1 MNKLNKGQIIFL
13 SIIALVLAYFLAG
26 VLIFALNDAIK
37 MLPKFWKPNFTYL
50 AIIKGYPKI
59 YPAIGLSLLIS
70 FLVVFLLPF
79 IPKKE
84 KLYGNAKF
92 ANSADIR
99 KMGLF
104 PKKAKNGKID
114 TNGIIIGM
122 YNNQLLRF
130 GGQQFVALGAP
141 TRSGKGVGI
150 VIPNLL
156 DYPNSC
162 VVQDIKQE
170 CFEYTSKY
178 RHDILKQ
185 EIYLFNPFG
194 FQTHRYNP
202 LYYIDMK
209 GNNTDAELNDFA
221 NILYPLKNDGSVT
234 DYFNGKAKDL
244 FIGLCYLMN
253 DLLGTRK
260 GIAFL
265 QSYNL
270 ECSFSLYGILKLS
283 EGLNFELENKDGE
296 KMIVSNFADTYK
308 VLLGMENMVS
318 PKAKER
324 IDAFFEIK
332 SDNERSSAMGSFISP
347 LAIFRADNMRLA
359 TSANDFD
366 FRDLRRKKMTIYIGI
381 TPDKLTSA
389 KPILN
394 IFWQQLIL
402 VNVQQGLPQ
411 SNKNLKHPCLLL
423 MDEFTASGYL
433 ATYSSAISFIAG
445 YDLRSLIIY
454 QADSQLTNN
463 KPEGYGQAEANTL
476 LKNHA
481 CRIYYA
487 MKDDDAERLSK
498 ALGTKTVKQRSR
510 NLGGSGGSE
519 SETSRAL
526 MLPKEIEEMPFDTE
540 IIKIEGKLPIK
551 CKKAF
556 YFSNRY
562 FMNKFKQVSHSLRTI
577 DGKEYET
584 DQYEKIV
591 DKKTGEVKKQI
602 KIKQKGKIPTRKQ
615 LETAIQN
622 GETKVEIP
630 MQSEQTLLDYLN
642 ADIDKRLQEL
652 SEDNFIDE
660 ILENINEDE
669 EKIDEE
675 EYNKFENNKPV
686 GEKE

>member
-1 MNKLNKGQIIFL
+1 MQNKLNKAQIIFL
-13 SIIALVLAYFLAG
+13 CIVALAISYFLTS
-26 VLIFALNDAIK
+26 VIIFALNDALK
-37 MLPKFWKPNFTYL
+37 LLPKVWKPEFTFL
-50 AIIKGYPKI
+50 ALINGYPKV
-59 YPAIGLSLLIS
+59 YEALAISLFLSFS
-70 FLVVFLLPF
+70 VVFLLPF

-84 KLYGNAKF
+84 KLYGNARF

-104 PKKAKNGKID
+104 PKKGKDGKID
-114 TNGIIIGM
+114 NNGIIIGM

-162 VVQDIKQE
+162 VVQDIKLE

-178 RHDILKQ
+178 RKEILKQ
-185 EIYLFNPFG
+185 DVFLFNPYSFK
-194 FQTHRYNP
+194 THRYNP
-202 LYYIDMK
+202 LFYIDMK
-209 GNNTDAELNDFA
+209 GENADAELNDFA

-244 FIGLCYLMN
+244 FIGLCYMMN

-265 QSYNL
+265 QKYKL

-283 EGLNFELENKDGE
+283 EGLNFEVEIADGE
-296 KMIVSNFADTYK
+296 IKTISNFADTYNTLVEMK
-308 VLLGMENMVS
+308 MVS

-381 TPDKLTSA
+381 TPDKLASA

-402 VNVQQGLPQ
+402 INVQQGLPQ
-411 SNKNLKHPCLLL
+411 SNKELKHPCLLL

-433 ATYSSAISFIAG
+433 ATYSSAISFMAG

-487 MKDDDAERLSK
+487 MKDDDAKRLSES
-498 ALGTKTVKQRSR
+498 LGTKTVKQRSR
-510 NLGGSGGSE
+510 NLGQGGGGSE

-526 MLPKEIEEMPFDTE
+526 MLPKEIEEMQFDTE
-540 IIKIEGKLPIK
+540 IIKIEGKPPIK
-551 CKKAF
+551 CQKAL
-556 YFSNRY
+556 YYSNKY
-562 FMNKFKQVSHSLRTI
+562 FMDKFKEVSPSL
-577 DGKEYET
+577 KN
-584 DQYEKIV
+584 
-591 DKKTGEVKKQI
+591 I
-602 KIKQKGKIPTRKQ
+602 KGIPNRKS
-615 LETAIQN
+615 LENAIQN
-622 GETKVEIP
+622 GETYIKIP
-630 MQSEQTLLDYLN
+630 LQNEETLQNYLKEN
-642 ADIDKRLQEL
+642 IEKRLNEL
-652 SEDNFIDE
+652 PIEEDAE
-660 ILENINEDE
+660 IENALDNINIEDE
-669 EKIDEE
+669 EYNSDEYE
-675 EYNKFENNKPV
+675 NFETRGNL
-686 GEKE
+686 

>member
-1 MNKLNKGQIIFL
+1 MQDKLNKAQIIFL
-13 SIIALVLAYFLAG
+13 SIVAIVISYFLTS
-26 VLIFALNDAIK
+26 VVIFVLNDALK
-37 MLPKFWKPNFTYL
+37 LLPKVWKPEFTFL
-50 AIIKGYPKI
+50 ALINGYPKV
-59 YPAIGLSLLIS
+59 YEALAISLFLSFS
-70 FLVVFLLPF
+70 VVFLLPF

-84 KLYGNAKF
+84 KLYGNARF

-104 PKKAKNGKID
+104 PKKGKDGKID
-114 TNGIIIGM
+114 NNGIIIGM

-162 VVQDIKQE
+162 VVQDIKLE

-178 RHDILKQ
+178 RKEILKQ
-185 EIYLFNPFG
+185 DIFLFNPYSFK
-194 FQTHRYNP
+194 THRYNP

-209 GNNTDAELNDFA
+209 GENADAELNDFA

-244 FIGLCYLMN
+244 FIGLCYMMN

-265 QSYNL
+265 QKYKL

-283 EGLNFELENKDGE
+283 EGLNFEVEIADGE
-296 KMIVSNFADTYK
+296 IKTISNFADTYNTLVEMK
-308 VLLGMENMVS
+308 MVS

-381 TPDKLTSA
+381 TPDKLASA

-402 VNVQQGLPQ
+402 INVQQGLPQ
-411 SNKNLKHPCLLL
+411 SNKELKHPCLLL

-433 ATYSSAISFIAG
+433 ATYSSAISFMAG

-487 MKDDDAERLSK
+487 MKDDDAKRLSES
-498 ALGTKTVKQRSR
+498 LGTKTVKQRSR
-510 NLGGSGGSE
+510 NLGQGGGGSE
-519 SETSRAL
+519 SETSRVL

-540 IIKIEGKLPIK
+540 IIKIEGKPPIK
-551 CKKAF
+551 CKKAL
-556 YFSNRY
+556 YYSNKY
-562 FMNKFKQVSHSLRTI
+562 FMDKFKEVSPSLKNI
-577 DGKEYET
+577 KE
-584 DQYEKIV
+584 
-591 DKKTGEVKKQI
+591 
-602 KIKQKGKIPTRKQ
+602 IPNRKS
-615 LETAIQN
+615 LENAIQN
-622 GETKVEIP
+622 GETYIKIP
-630 MQSEQTLLDYLN
+630 LQNEETLQNYLKEN
-642 ADIDKRLQEL
+642 IEKRLNEL
-652 SEDNFIDE
+652 PIEEDAE
-660 ILENINEDE
+660 IENALDNINIEDE
-669 EKIDEE
+669 EYNSDEYE
-675 EYNKFENNKPV
+675 NFETRGNL
-686 GEKE
+686 

>member
-1 MNKLNKGQIIFL
+1 MQNKLNKAQIIFL
-13 SIIALVLAYFLAG
+13 CIVALAISYFLTS
-26 VLIFALNDAIK
+26 VVIFALNDALK
-37 MLPKFWKPNFTYL
+37 LLPKVWKPEFTFL
-50 AIIKGYPKI
+50 ALINGYPKV
-59 YPAIGLSLLIS
+59 YEALAISLFLSFS
-70 FLVVFLLPF
+70 VVFLLPF

-84 KLYGNAKF
+84 KLYGDARF

-104 PKKAKNGKID
+104 PKKGKDGKID
-114 TNGIIIGM
+114 NNGIIIGM

-162 VVQDIKQE
+162 VVQDIKLE

-178 RHDILKQ
+178 RKEILKQ
-185 EIYLFNPFG
+185 DIFLFNPYSFK
-194 FQTHRYNP
+194 THRYNP
-202 LYYIDMK
+202 LFYIDMK
-209 GNNTDAELNDFA
+209 GENADAELNDFA

-244 FIGLCYLMN
+244 FIGLCYMMN

-265 QSYNL
+265 QKYEL

-283 EGLNFELENKDGE
+283 EGLNFEVEIADGE
-296 KMIVSNFADTYK
+296 IKTISNFADTYNTLVEMK
-308 VLLGMENMVS
+308 MVS

-381 TPDKLTSA
+381 TPDKLASA

-402 VNVQQGLPQ
+402 INVQQGLPQ
-411 SNKNLKHPCLLL
+411 SNKELKHPCLLL

-433 ATYSSAISFIAG
+433 ATYSSAISFMAG

-487 MKDDDAERLSK
+487 MKDDDAKRLSES
-498 ALGTKTVKQRSR
+498 LGTKTVKQRSR
-510 NLGGSGGSE
+510 NLGQGGGGSE

-540 IIKIEGKLPIK
+540 IIKIEGKPPIK
-551 CKKAF
+551 CKKAL
-556 YFSNRY
+556 YYSNKY
-562 FMNKFKQVSHSLRTI
+562 FMDKFKEVSPSLKNI
-577 DGKEYET
+577 KE
-584 DQYEKIV
+584 
-591 DKKTGEVKKQI
+591 
-602 KIKQKGKIPTRKQ
+602 IPNRKS
-615 LETAIQN
+615 LENAIQN
-622 GETKVEIP
+622 GETYIKIP
-630 MQSEQTLLDYLN
+630 LQNEETLQNYLKEN
-642 ADIDKRLQEL
+642 IEKRLNEL
-652 SEDNFIDE
+652 PIEEDAE
-660 ILENINEDE
+660 IENALDNINIEDE
-669 EKIDEE
+669 EYNSDEYE
-675 EYNKFENNKPV
+675 NFETRGNL
-686 GEKE
+686 

>member
-1 MNKLNKGQIIFL
+1 MQDKLNKAQIIFL
-13 SIIALVLAYFLAG
+13 SIVAIVISYFLTS
-26 VLIFALNDAIK
+26 VVIFVLNDALK
-37 MLPKFWKPNFTYL
+37 LLPKVWKPEFTFL
-50 AIIKGYPKI
+50 ALINGYPKV
-59 YPAIGLSLLIS
+59 YEALAISLFLSFS
-70 FLVVFLLPF
+70 VVFLLPF

-84 KLYGNAKF
+84 KLYGNARF

-104 PKKAKNGKID
+104 PKKGKDGKID
-114 TNGIIIGM
+114 NNGIIIGM

-162 VVQDIKQE
+162 VVQDIKLE

-178 RHDILKQ
+178 RKEILKQ
-185 EIYLFNPFG
+185 DIFLFNPYSFK
-194 FQTHRYNP
+194 THRYNP
-202 LYYIDMK
+202 LFYIDMK
-209 GNNTDAELNDFA
+209 GENADAELNDFA

-244 FIGLCYLMN
+244 FIGLCYMMN

-265 QSYNL
+265 QKYEL

-283 EGLNFELENKDGE
+283 EGLNFEVETADGE
-296 KMIVSNFADTYK
+296 IKTISNFADTYNTLVEMK
-308 VLLGMENMVS
+308 MVS

-381 TPDKLTSA
+381 TPDKLASA

-402 VNVQQGLPQ
+402 INVQQGLPQ
-411 SNKNLKHPCLLL
+411 SNKELKHPCLLL

-433 ATYSSAISFIAG
+433 ATYSSAISFMAG

-487 MKDDDAERLSK
+487 MKDDDAKRLSES
-498 ALGTKTVKQRSR
+498 LGTKTVKQRSR
-510 NLGGSGGSE
+510 NLGSGGGGSE

-526 MLPKEIEEMPFDTE
+526 MLSKEIEEMQFDTE
-540 IIKIEGKLPIK
+540 IIKIEGKPPIK
-551 CKKAF
+551 CKKAL
-556 YFSNRY
+556 YYSNKY
-562 FMNKFKQVSHSLRTI
+562 FMDKFKEVSPSLKNI
-577 DGKEYET
+577 KE
-584 DQYEKIV
+584 
-591 DKKTGEVKKQI
+591 
-602 KIKQKGKIPTRKQ
+602 IPNRKS
-615 LETAIQN
+615 LENAIQN
-622 GETKVEIP
+622 GETYIKIP
-630 MQSEQTLLDYLN
+630 LQNEETLQNYLKEN
-642 ADIDKRLQEL
+642 IEKRLNEL
-652 SEDNFIDE
+652 PIEEDAE
-660 ILENINEDE
+660 IENALDNINIEDE
-669 EKIDEE
+669 EYNSDEYE
-675 EYNKFENNKPV
+675 NFETRGNL
-686 GEKE
+686 

>member
-1 MNKLNKGQIIFL
+1 MQDKLNKAQIIFL
-13 SIIALVLAYFLAG
+13 SIVAIVISYFLTS
-26 VLIFALNDAIK
+26 VVIFVLNDALK
-37 MLPKFWKPNFTYL
+37 LLPKVWKPEFTFL
-50 AIIKGYPKI
+50 ALINGYPKV
-59 YPAIGLSLLIS
+59 YEALAISLFLSFS
-70 FLVVFLLPF
+70 VVFLLPF

-84 KLYGNAKF
+84 KLYGNARF

-104 PKKAKNGKID
+104 PKKGKDGKID
-114 TNGIIIGM
+114 NNGIIIGM

-162 VVQDIKQE
+162 VVQDIKLE

-178 RHDILKQ
+178 RKEILKQ
-185 EIYLFNPFG
+185 DIFLFNPYSFK
-194 FQTHRYNP
+194 THRYNP
-202 LYYIDMK
+202 LFYIDMK
-209 GNNTDAELNDFA
+209 GENADAELNDFA

-244 FIGLCYLMN
+244 FIGLCYMMN

-265 QSYNL
+265 QKYEL

-283 EGLNFELENKDGE
+283 EGLNFEVEIADGE
-296 KMIVSNFADTYK
+296 IKTISNFADTYNTLVEMK
-308 VLLGMENMVS
+308 MVS

-381 TPDKLTSA
+381 TPDKLASA

-402 VNVQQGLPQ
+402 INVQQGLPQ
-411 SNKNLKHPCLLL
+411 SNKELKHPCLLL

-433 ATYSSAISFIAG
+433 ATYSSAISFMAG

-487 MKDDDAERLSK
+487 MKDDDAKRLSES
-498 ALGTKTVKQRSR
+498 LGTKTVKQRSR
-510 NLGGSGGSE
+510 NLGQGGGGSE

-526 MLPKEIEEMPFDTE
+526 MLSKEIEEMPFDTE
-540 IIKIEGKLPIK
+540 IIKIEGKPPIK
-551 CKKAF
+551 CKKAL
-556 YFSNRY
+556 YYSNKY
-562 FMNKFKQVSHSLRTI
+562 FMDKFKEVSPSLKNI
-577 DGKEYET
+577 KE
-584 DQYEKIV
+584 
-591 DKKTGEVKKQI
+591 
-602 KIKQKGKIPTRKQ
+602 IPNRKS
-615 LETAIQN
+615 LENAIQN
-622 GETKVEIP
+622 GETYIKIP
-630 MQSEQTLLDYLN
+630 LQNEETLQNYLKEN
-642 ADIDKRLQEL
+642 IEKRLNEL
-652 SEDNFIDE
+652 PIEEDAE
-660 ILENINEDE
+660 IENALDNINIEDE
-669 EKIDEE
+669 EYNSDEYE
-675 EYNKFENNKPV
+675 NFETRGNL
-686 GEKE
+686 

>member
-1 MNKLNKGQIIFL
+1 MQDKLNKAQIIFL
-13 SIIALVLAYFLAG
+13 SIVAIVISYFLTS
-26 VLIFALNDAIK
+26 VVIFVLNDALK
-37 MLPKFWKPNFTYL
+37 LLPKVWKPEFTFL
-50 AIIKGYPKI
+50 ALINGYPKV
-59 YPAIGLSLLIS
+59 YEALAISLFLSFS
-70 FLVVFLLPF
+70 VVFLLPF

-84 KLYGNAKF
+84 KLYGNARF

-104 PKKAKNGKID
+104 PKKGKDGKID
-114 TNGIIIGM
+114 NNGIIIGM

-162 VVQDIKQE
+162 VVQDIKLE

-178 RHDILKQ
+178 RKEILKQ
-185 EIYLFNPFG
+185 DIFLFNPYSFK
-194 FQTHRYNP
+194 THRYNP
-202 LYYIDMK
+202 LFYIDMK
-209 GNNTDAELNDFA
+209 GENADAELNDFA

-244 FIGLCYLMN
+244 FIGLCYMMN

-265 QSYNL
+265 QKYEL

-283 EGLNFELENKDGE
+283 EGLNFEVEIADGE
-296 KMIVSNFADTYK
+296 IKTISNFADTYNTLVEMK
-308 VLLGMENMVS
+308 MVS

-381 TPDKLTSA
+381 TPDKLASA

-402 VNVQQGLPQ
+402 INVQQGLPQ
-411 SNKNLKHPCLLL
+411 SNKELKHPCLLL

-433 ATYSSAISFIAG
+433 ATYSSAISFMAG

-487 MKDDDAERLSK
+487 MKDDDAKRLSES
-498 ALGTKTVKQRSR
+498 LGTKTVKQRSR
-510 NLGGSGGSE
+510 NLGSGGGGSE

-526 MLPKEIEEMPFDTE
+526 MLPKEIEEMQFDTE
-540 IIKIEGKLPIK
+540 IIKIEGKPPIK
-551 CKKAF
+551 CQKAL
-556 YFSNRY
+556 YYSNKY
-562 FMNKFKQVSHSLRTI
+562 FMDKFKEVSPSL
-577 DGKEYET
+577 KN
-584 DQYEKIV
+584 
-591 DKKTGEVKKQI
+591 I
-602 KIKQKGKIPTRKQ
+602 KGIPNRKS
-615 LETAIQN
+615 LENAIQN
-622 GETKVEIP
+622 GETYIKIP
-630 MQSEQTLLDYLN
+630 LQNEETLQNYLKEN
-642 ADIDKRLQEL
+642 IEKRLNEL
-652 SEDNFIDE
+652 PIEEDAE
-660 ILENINEDE
+660 IENALDNINIEDE
-669 EKIDEE
+669 EYNSDEYE
-675 EYNKFENNKPV
+675 NFETRGNL
-686 GEKE
+686 

>member
-1 MNKLNKGQIIFL
+1 MQNKLNKAQIIFL
-13 SIIALVLAYFLAG
+13 CIVALAISYFLTS
-26 VLIFALNDAIK
+26 VVIFALNDALK
-37 MLPKFWKPNFTYL
+37 LLPKVWKPEFTFL
-50 AIIKGYPKI
+50 ALINGYPKV
-59 YPAIGLSLLIS
+59 YEALAISLFLSFS
-70 FLVVFLLPF
+70 VVFLLPF

-84 KLYGNAKF
+84 KLYGNARF

-104 PKKAKNGKID
+104 PKKGKDGKID
-114 TNGIIIGM
+114 NNGIIIGM

-162 VVQDIKQE
+162 VVQDIKLE

-178 RHDILKQ
+178 RKEILKQ
-185 EIYLFNPFG
+185 DIFLFNPYSFK
-194 FQTHRYNP
+194 THRYNP
-202 LYYIDMK
+202 LFYIDMK
-209 GNNTDAELNDFA
+209 GENADAELNDFA

-244 FIGLCYLMN
+244 FIGLCYMMN

-265 QSYNL
+265 QKYEL

-283 EGLNFELENKDGE
+283 EGLNFEVEIADGE
-296 KMIVSNFADTYK
+296 IKTISNFADTYNTLVEMK
-308 VLLGMENMVS
+308 MVS

-381 TPDKLTSA
+381 TPDKLASA

-402 VNVQQGLPQ
+402 INVQQGLPQ
-411 SNKNLKHPCLLL
+411 SNKELKHPCLLL

-433 ATYSSAISFIAG
+433 ATYSSAISFMAG

-487 MKDDDAERLSK
+487 MKDDDAKRLSES
-498 ALGTKTVKQRSR
+498 LGTKTVKQRSR
-510 NLGGSGGSE
+510 NLGQGGGGSE

-526 MLPKEIEEMPFDTE
+526 MLPKEIEEMQFDTE
-540 IIKIEGKLPIK
+540 IIKIEGKPPIK
-551 CKKAF
+551 CKKAL
-556 YFSNRY
+556 YYSNKY
-562 FMNKFKQVSHSLRTI
+562 FMDKFKEVSPSL
-577 DGKEYET
+577 KN
-584 DQYEKIV
+584 
-591 DKKTGEVKKQI
+591 I
-602 KIKQKGKIPTRKQ
+602 KGIPNRKS
-615 LETAIQN
+615 LENAIQN
-622 GETKVEIP
+622 GETYIKIP
-630 MQSEQTLLDYLN
+630 LQNEETLQNYLKEN
-642 ADIDKRLQEL
+642 IEKRLNEL
-652 SEDNFIDE
+652 PIEEDAE
-660 ILENINEDE
+660 IENALDNINIEDE
-669 EKIDEE
+669 EYNSDEYE
-675 EYNKFENNKPV
+675 NFETRGNL
-686 GEKE
+686 

>member
-1 MNKLNKGQIIFL
+1 MQNKLNKAQIIFL
-13 SIIALVLAYFLAG
+13 CIVALAISYFLTS
-26 VLIFALNDAIK
+26 VVIFALNDALK
-37 MLPKFWKPNFTYL
+37 LLPKVWKPEFTFL
-50 AIIKGYPKI
+50 ALMNGYPKI
-59 YPAIGLSLLIS
+59 YEALAISLFLSFS
-70 FLVVFLLPF
+70 VVFLLPF

-84 KLYGNAKF
+84 KLYGDARF

-104 PKKAKNGKID
+104 PKKGKDGKID
-114 TNGIIIGM
+114 NNGIIIGM

-162 VVQDIKQE
+162 VVQDIKLE

-178 RHDILKQ
+178 RKEILKQ
-185 EIYLFNPFG
+185 DIFLFNPYSFK
-194 FQTHRYNP
+194 THRYNP
-202 LYYIDMK
+202 LFYIDMK
-209 GNNTDAELNDFA
+209 GENADAELNDFA

-244 FIGLCYLMN
+244 FIGLCYMMN

-265 QSYNL
+265 QKYKL

-283 EGLNFELENKDGE
+283 EGLNFEVEIADGE
-296 KMIVSNFADTYK
+296 IKTISNFADTYNTLVEMK
-308 VLLGMENMVS
+308 MVS

-381 TPDKLTSA
+381 TPDKLASA

-402 VNVQQGLPQ
+402 INVQQGLPQ
-411 SNKNLKHPCLLL
+411 SNKELKHPCLLL

-433 ATYSSAISFIAG
+433 ATYSSAISFMAG

-487 MKDDDAERLSK
+487 MKDDDAKRLSES
-498 ALGTKTVKQRSR
+498 LGTKTVKQRSR
-510 NLGGSGGSE
+510 NLGQGGGGSE

-540 IIKIEGKLPIK
+540 IIKIEGKPPIK
-551 CKKAF
+551 CKKAL
-556 YFSNRY
+556 YYSNKY
-562 FMNKFKQVSHSLRTI
+562 FMDKFKEVSPSLKNI
-577 DGKEYET
+577 KE
-584 DQYEKIV
+584 
-591 DKKTGEVKKQI
+591 
-602 KIKQKGKIPTRKQ
+602 IPNRKS
-615 LETAIQN
+615 LENAIHN
-622 GETKVEIP
+622 GETYIKIP
-630 MQSEQTLLDYLN
+630 LQNEETLQNYLKEN
-642 ADIDKRLQEL
+642 IEKRLNEL
-652 SEDNFIDE
+652 PIEEDAE
-660 ILENINEDE
+660 IENALDNINIEDE
-669 EKIDEE
+669 EYNSDEYE
-675 EYNKFENNKPV
+675 NFETRGNL
-686 GEKE
+686 

>member
-1 MNKLNKGQIIFL
+1 MQDKLNKAQIIFL
-13 SIIALVLAYFLAG
+13 SIVAIVISYFLTS
-26 VLIFALNDAIK
+26 VVIFVLNDALK
-37 MLPKFWKPNFTYL
+37 LLPKVWKPEFTFL
-50 AIIKGYPKI
+50 ALINGYPKV
-59 YPAIGLSLLIS
+59 YEALAISLFLSFS
-70 FLVVFLLPF
+70 VVFLLPF

-84 KLYGNAKF
+84 KLYGNARF

-104 PKKAKNGKID
+104 PKKGKDGKID
-114 TNGIIIGM
+114 NNGIIIGM

-162 VVQDIKQE
+162 VVQDIKLE

-178 RHDILKQ
+178 RKEILKQ
-185 EIYLFNPFG
+185 DIFLFNPYSFK
-194 FQTHRYNP
+194 THRYNP
-202 LYYIDMK
+202 LFYIDME
-209 GNNTDAELNDFA
+209 GENADAELNDFA

-244 FIGLCYLMN
+244 FIGLCYMMN

-265 QSYNL
+265 QKYEL

-283 EGLNFELENKDGE
+283 EGLNFEVEIADGE
-296 KMIVSNFADTYK
+296 IKTISNFADTYNTLVEMK
-308 VLLGMENMVS
+308 MVS

-381 TPDKLTSA
+381 TPDKLASA

-402 VNVQQGLPQ
+402 INVQQGLPQ
-411 SNKNLKHPCLLL
+411 SNKELKHPCLLL

-433 ATYSSAISFIAG
+433 ATYSSAISFMAG

-487 MKDDDAERLSK
+487 MKDDDAKRLSES
-498 ALGTKTVKQRSR
+498 LGTKTVKQRSR
-510 NLGGSGGSE
+510 NLGSGGGGSE

-526 MLPKEIEEMPFDTE
+526 MLSKEIEEMPFDTE
-540 IIKIEGKLPIK
+540 IIKIEGKPPIK
-551 CKKAF
+551 CKKAL
-556 YFSNRY
+556 YYSNKY
-562 FMNKFKQVSHSLRTI
+562 FMDKFKEVSPSLKNI
-577 DGKEYET
+577 KE
-584 DQYEKIV
+584 
-591 DKKTGEVKKQI
+591 
-602 KIKQKGKIPTRKQ
+602 IPNRKS
-615 LETAIQN
+615 LENAIQN
-622 GETKVEIP
+622 GETYIKIP
-630 MQSEQTLLDYLN
+630 LQNEETLQNYLKEN
-642 ADIDKRLQEL
+642 IEKRLNEL
-652 SEDNFIDE
+652 PIEEDAE
-660 ILENINEDE
+660 IENALDNINIEDE
-669 EKIDEE
+669 EYNSDEYE
-675 EYNKFENNKPV
+675 NFETRGNL
-686 GEKE
+686 

>member
-1 MNKLNKGQIIFL
+1 MQDKLNKAQIIFL
-13 SIIALVLAYFLAG
+13 SIVAIVISYFLTS
-26 VLIFALNDAIK
+26 VVIFALNDALK
-37 MLPKFWKPNFTYL
+37 LLPKVWKPEFTFL
-50 AIIKGYPKI
+50 ALINGYPKV
-59 YPAIGLSLLIS
+59 YEALAISLFLSFS
-70 FLVVFLLPF
+70 VVFLLPF

-84 KLYGNAKF
+84 KLYGNARF

-104 PKKAKNGKID
+104 PKKGKDGKID
-114 TNGIIIGM
+114 NNGIIIGM

-162 VVQDIKQE
+162 VVQDIKLE

-178 RHDILKQ
+178 RKEILKQ
-185 EIYLFNPFG
+185 DIFLFNPYSFK
-194 FQTHRYNP
+194 THRYNP
-202 LYYIDMK
+202 LFYIDMK
-209 GNNTDAELNDFA
+209 GENADAELNDFA

-244 FIGLCYLMN
+244 FIGLCYMMN

-265 QSYNL
+265 QKYEL

-283 EGLNFELENKDGE
+283 EGLNFEVETADGE
-296 KMIVSNFADTYK
+296 IKTISNFADTYNTLVEMK
-308 VLLGMENMVS
+308 MVS

-381 TPDKLTSA
+381 TPDKLASA

-402 VNVQQGLPQ
+402 INVQQGLPQ
-411 SNKNLKHPCLLL
+411 SNKELKHPCLLL

-433 ATYSSAISFIAG
+433 ATYSSAISFMAG

-487 MKDDDAERLSK
+487 MKDDDAKRLSES
-498 ALGTKTVKQRSR
+498 LGTKTVKQRSR
-510 NLGGSGGSE
+510 NLGQGGGGSE

-526 MLPKEIEEMPFDTE
+526 MLSKEIEEMPFDTE
-540 IIKIEGKLPIK
+540 IIKIEGKPPIK
-551 CKKAF
+551 CKKAL
-556 YFSNRY
+556 YYSNKY
-562 FMNKFKQVSHSLRTI
+562 FMDKFKEVSPSLKNI
-577 DGKEYET
+577 KE
-584 DQYEKIV
+584 
-591 DKKTGEVKKQI
+591 
-602 KIKQKGKIPTRKQ
+602 IPNRKS
-615 LETAIQN
+615 LENAIQN
-622 GETKVEIP
+622 GETYIKIP
-630 MQSEQTLLDYLN
+630 LQNEETLQNYLKEN
-642 ADIDKRLQEL
+642 IEKRLNEL
-652 SEDNFIDE
+652 PIEEDAE
-660 ILENINEDE
+660 IENALDNINIEDE
-669 EKIDEE
+669 EYNSDEYE
-675 EYNKFENNKPV
+675 NFETRGNL
-686 GEKE
+686 

>member
-1 MNKLNKGQIIFL
+1 MQNKLNKAQIIFL
-13 SIIALVLAYFLAG
+13 CIVALAISYFLTS
-26 VLIFALNDAIK
+26 VVIFALNDALK
-37 MLPKFWKPNFTYL
+37 LLPKVWKPEFTFL
-50 AIIKGYPKI
+50 ALINGYPKV
-59 YPAIGLSLLIS
+59 YEALAISLFLSFS
-70 FLVVFLLPF
+70 VVFLLPF

-84 KLYGNAKF
+84 KLYGDARF

-99 KMGLF
+99 KMRLF
-104 PKKAKNGKID
+104 PKKGKDGKID
-114 TNGIIIGM
+114 NNGIIIGM

-162 VVQDIKQE
+162 VVQDIKLE

-178 RHDILKQ
+178 RKEILKQ
-185 EIYLFNPFG
+185 DIFLFNPYSFK
-194 FQTHRYNP
+194 THRYNP
-202 LYYIDMK
+202 LFYIDMK
-209 GNNTDAELNDFA
+209 GENADAELNDFA

-244 FIGLCYLMN
+244 FIGLCYMMN

-265 QSYNL
+265 QKYEL

-283 EGLNFELENKDGE
+283 EGLNFEVEIADGE
-296 KMIVSNFADTYK
+296 IKTISNFADTYNTLVEMK
-308 VLLGMENMVS
+308 MVS

-381 TPDKLTSA
+381 TPDKLASA

-402 VNVQQGLPQ
+402 INVQQGLPQ
-411 SNKNLKHPCLLL
+411 SNKELKHPCLLL

-433 ATYSSAISFIAG
+433 ATYSSAISFMAG

-487 MKDDDAERLSK
+487 MKDDDAKRLSES
-498 ALGTKTVKQRSR
+498 LGTKTVKQRSR
-510 NLGGSGGSE
+510 NLGQGGGGSE

-540 IIKIEGKLPIK
+540 IIKIEGKPPIK
-551 CKKAF
+551 CKKAL
-556 YFSNRY
+556 YYSNKY
-562 FMNKFKQVSHSLRTI
+562 FMDKFKEVSPSLKNI
-577 DGKEYET
+577 KE
-584 DQYEKIV
+584 
-591 DKKTGEVKKQI
+591 
-602 KIKQKGKIPTRKQ
+602 IPNRKS
-615 LETAIQN
+615 LENAIQN
-622 GETKVEIP
+622 GETYIKIP
-630 MQSEQTLLDYLN
+630 LQNEETLQNYLKEN
-642 ADIDKRLQEL
+642 IEKRLNEL
-652 SEDNFIDE
+652 PIEEDAE
-660 ILENINEDE
+660 IENALDNINIEDE
-669 EKIDEE
+669 EYNSDEYE
-675 EYNKFENNKPV
+675 NFETRGNL
-686 GEKE
+686 

>member
-1 MNKLNKGQIIFL
+1 MQNKLNKAQIIFL
-13 SIIALVLAYFLAG
+13 CIVALAISYFLTS
-26 VLIFALNDAIK
+26 VVIFALNDALK
-37 MLPKFWKPNFTYL
+37 LLPKVWKPEFTFL
-50 AIIKGYPKI
+50 ALINGYPKV
-59 YPAIGLSLLIS
+59 YEALAISLFLSFS
-70 FLVVFLLPF
+70 VVFLLPF

-84 KLYGNAKF
+84 KLYGDARF

-104 PKKAKNGKID
+104 PKKGKDGKID
-114 TNGIIIGM
+114 NNGIIIGM

-162 VVQDIKQE
+162 VVQDIKLE

-178 RHDILKQ
+178 RKEILKQ
-185 EIYLFNPFG
+185 DIFLFNPYSFK
-194 FQTHRYNP
+194 THRYNP
-202 LYYIDMK
+202 LFYIDMK
-209 GNNTDAELNDFA
+209 GENADAELNDFA

-244 FIGLCYLMN
+244 FIGLCYMMN

-265 QSYNL
+265 QKYEL

-283 EGLNFELENKDGE
+283 EGLNFEVEIADGE
-296 KMIVSNFADTYK
+296 IKTISNFADTYNTLVEMK
-308 VLLGMENMVS
+308 MVS

-381 TPDKLTSA
+381 TPDKLASA

-402 VNVQQGLPQ
+402 INVQQGLPQ
-411 SNKNLKHPCLLL
+411 SNKELKHPCLLL

-433 ATYSSAISFIAG
+433 ATYSSAISFMAG

-487 MKDDDAERLSK
+487 MKDDDAKRLSES
-498 ALGTKTVKQRSR
+498 LGTKTVKQRSR
-510 NLGGSGGSE
+510 NLGQGGGGSE

-526 MLPKEIEEMPFDTE
+526 VLPKEIEEMPFDTE
-540 IIKIEGKLPIK
+540 IIKIEGKPPIK
-551 CKKAF
+551 CKKAL
-556 YFSNRY
+556 YYSNKY
-562 FMNKFKQVSHSLRTI
+562 FMDKFKEVSPSLKNI
-577 DGKEYET
+577 KE
-584 DQYEKIV
+584 
-591 DKKTGEVKKQI
+591 
-602 KIKQKGKIPTRKQ
+602 IPNRKS
-615 LETAIQN
+615 LENAIQN
-622 GETKVEIP
+622 GETYIKIP
-630 MQSEQTLLDYLN
+630 LQNEETLQNYLKEN
-642 ADIDKRLQEL
+642 IEKRLNEL
-652 SEDNFIDE
+652 PIEEDAE
-660 ILENINEDE
+660 IENALDNINIEDE
-669 EKIDEE
+669 EYNSDEYE
-675 EYNKFENNKPV
+675 NFETRGNL
-686 GEKE
+686 

>member
-1 MNKLNKGQIIFL
+1 MQNKLNKAQIIFL
-13 SIIALVLAYFLAG
+13 SIVAIVISYFLTS
-26 VLIFALNDAIK
+26 VVIFALNDALK
-37 MLPKFWKPNFTYL
+37 LLPKVWKPEFTFL
-50 AIIKGYPKI
+50 ALINGYPKV
-59 YPAIGLSLLIS
+59 YEALAISLFLSFS
-70 FLVVFLLPF
+70 VVFLLPF

-84 KLYGNAKF
+84 KLYGNARF

-104 PKKAKNGKID
+104 PKKGKDGKID
-114 TNGIIIGM
+114 NNGIIIGM

-162 VVQDIKQE
+162 VVQDIKLE

-178 RHDILKQ
+178 RKEILKQ
-185 EIYLFNPFG
+185 DIFLFNPYSFK
-194 FQTHRYNP
+194 THRYNP
-202 LYYIDMK
+202 LFYIDMK
-209 GNNTDAELNDFA
+209 GENADAELNDFA

-244 FIGLCYLMN
+244 FIGLCYMMN

-265 QSYNL
+265 QKYEL

-283 EGLNFELENKDGE
+283 EGLNFEVEIADGE
-296 KMIVSNFADTYK
+296 IKTISNFADTYNTLVEMK
-308 VLLGMENMVS
+308 MVS

-381 TPDKLTSA
+381 TPDKLASA

-402 VNVQQGLPQ
+402 INVQQGLPQ
-411 SNKNLKHPCLLL
+411 SNKELKHPCLLL

-433 ATYSSAISFIAG
+433 ATYSSAISFMAG

-487 MKDDDAERLSK
+487 MKDDDAKRLSES
-498 ALGTKTVKQRSR
+498 LGTKTVKQRSR
-510 NLGGSGGSE
+510 NLGSGGGGSE

-526 MLPKEIEEMPFDTE
+526 MLPKEIEEMQFDTE
-540 IIKIEGKLPIK
+540 IIKIEGKPPIK
-551 CKKAF
+551 CKKAL
-556 YFSNRY
+556 YYSNKY
-562 FMNKFKQVSHSLRTI
+562 FMDKFKEVSPSLKNI
-577 DGKEYET
+577 KE
-584 DQYEKIV
+584 
-591 DKKTGEVKKQI
+591 
-602 KIKQKGKIPTRKQ
+602 IPNRKS
-615 LETAIQN
+615 LENAIQN
-622 GETKVEIP
+622 GETYIKIPLQNEETLQNYLKENIEKRLNELPIEEDVEI
-630 MQSEQTLLDYLN
+630 ENALD
-642 ADIDKRLQEL
+642 
-652 SEDNFIDE
+652 
-660 ILENINEDE
+660 NINIEDE
-669 EKIDEE
+669 EYNSDEYE
-675 EYNKFENNKPV
+675 NFETRGNL
-686 GEKE
+686 

>member
-1 MNKLNKGQIIFL
+1 MQNKLNKAQIIFL
-13 SIIALVLAYFLAG
+13 SIVAIVISYFLTS
-26 VLIFALNDAIK
+26 VVIFALNDALK
-37 MLPKFWKPNFTYL
+37 LLPKVWKPEFTFL
-50 AIIKGYPKI
+50 ALINGYPKV
-59 YPAIGLSLLIS
+59 YEALAISLFLSFS
-70 FLVVFLLPF
+70 VVFLLPF

-84 KLYGNAKF
+84 KLYGDARF

-104 PKKAKNGKID
+104 PKKGKDGKID
-114 TNGIIIGM
+114 NNGIIIGM

-162 VVQDIKQE
+162 VVQDIKLE

-178 RHDILKQ
+178 RKEILKQ
-185 EIYLFNPFG
+185 DIFLFNPYSFK
-194 FQTHRYNP
+194 THRYNP
-202 LYYIDMK
+202 LFYIDMK
-209 GNNTDAELNDFA
+209 GENADAELNDFA

-244 FIGLCYLMN
+244 FIGLCYMMN

-265 QSYNL
+265 QKYKL

-283 EGLNFELENKDGE
+283 EGLNFEVEIADGE
-296 KMIVSNFADTYK
+296 IKTISNFADTYNTLVEMK
-308 VLLGMENMVS
+308 MVS

-381 TPDKLTSA
+381 TPDKLASA

-402 VNVQQGLPQ
+402 INVQQGLPQ
-411 SNKNLKHPCLLL
+411 SNKELKHPCLLL

-433 ATYSSAISFIAG
+433 ATYSSAISFMAG

-487 MKDDDAERLSK
+487 MKDDDAKRLSES
-498 ALGTKTVKQRSR
+498 LGTKTVKQRSR
-510 NLGGSGGSE
+510 NLGQGGGGSE

-526 MLPKEIEEMPFDTE
+526 MLPKEIEEMQFDTE
-540 IIKIEGKLPIK
+540 IIKIEGKPPIK
-551 CKKAF
+551 CQKAL
-556 YFSNRY
+556 YYSNKY
-562 FMNKFKQVSHSLRTI
+562 FMDKFKEVSPSL
-577 DGKEYET
+577 KN
-584 DQYEKIV
+584 
-591 DKKTGEVKKQI
+591 I
-602 KIKQKGKIPTRKQ
+602 KGIPNRKS
-615 LETAIQN
+615 LENAIQN
-622 GETKVEIP
+622 GETYIKIP
-630 MQSEQTLLDYLN
+630 LQNEETLQNYLKEN
-642 ADIDKRLQEL
+642 IEKRLNEL
-652 SEDNFIDE
+652 PIEEDAE
-660 ILENINEDE
+660 IENALDNINIEDE
-669 EKIDEE
+669 EYNSDEYE
-675 EYNKFENNKPV
+675 NFETRGNL
-686 GEKE
+686 

>member
-1 MNKLNKGQIIFL
+1 MQDKLNKAQIIFL
-13 SIIALVLAYFLAG
+13 CIVALAISYFLTS
-26 VLIFALNDAIK
+26 VVIFALNDALK
-37 MLPKFWKPNFTYL
+37 LLPKVWKPEFTFL
-50 AIIKGYPKI
+50 ALINGYPKV
-59 YPAIGLSLLIS
+59 YEALAISLFLSFS
-70 FLVVFLLPF
+70 VVFLLPF

-84 KLYGNAKF
+84 KLYGDARF

-104 PKKAKNGKID
+104 PKKGKDGKID
-114 TNGIIIGM
+114 NNGIIIGM

-162 VVQDIKQE
+162 VVQDIKLE

-178 RHDILKQ
+178 RKEILKQ
-185 EIYLFNPFG
+185 DIFLFNPYSFK
-194 FQTHRYNP
+194 THRYNP

-209 GNNTDAELNDFA
+209 GENADAELNDFA

-244 FIGLCYLMN
+244 FIGLCYMMN

-265 QSYNL
+265 QKYKL

-283 EGLNFELENKDGE
+283 EGLNFEVEIADGE
-296 KMIVSNFADTYK
+296 IKTISNFADTYNTLVEMK
-308 VLLGMENMVS
+308 MVS

-381 TPDKLTSA
+381 TPDKLASA

-402 VNVQQGLPQ
+402 INVQQGLPQ
-411 SNKNLKHPCLLL
+411 SNKELKHPCLLL

-433 ATYSSAISFIAG
+433 ATYSSAISFMAG

-487 MKDDDAERLSK
+487 MKDDDAKRLSES
-498 ALGTKTVKQRSR
+498 LGTKTVKQRSR
-510 NLGGSGGSE
+510 NLGQGGGGSE

-526 MLPKEIEEMPFDTE
+526 MLPKEIEEMQFDTE
-540 IIKIEGKLPIK
+540 IIKIEGKPPIK
-551 CKKAF
+551 CQKAL
-556 YFSNRY
+556 YYSNKY
-562 FMNKFKQVSHSLRTI
+562 FMDKFKEVSPSL
-577 DGKEYET
+577 KN
-584 DQYEKIV
+584 
-591 DKKTGEVKKQI
+591 I
-602 KIKQKGKIPTRKQ
+602 KGIPNRKS
-615 LETAIQN
+615 LENAIQN
-622 GETKVEIP
+622 GETYIKIP
-630 MQSEQTLLDYLN
+630 LQNEETLQNYLKEN
-642 ADIDKRLQEL
+642 IEKRLNEL
-652 SEDNFIDE
+652 PIEEDAE
-660 ILENINEDE
+660 IENALDNINIEDE
-669 EKIDEE
+669 EYNSDEYE
-675 EYNKFENNKPV
+675 NFETRGNL
-686 GEKE
+686 

>member
-1 MNKLNKGQIIFL
+1 MQDKLNKAQIIFL
-13 SIIALVLAYFLAG
+13 CIVALAISYFLTS
-26 VLIFALNDAIK
+26 VVIFALNDALK
-37 MLPKFWKPNFTYL
+37 LLPKVWEPEFTFL
-50 AIIKGYPKI
+50 ALINGYPKV
-59 YPAIGLSLLIS
+59 YEALAISLFLSFS
-70 FLVVFLLPF
+70 VVFLLPF

-84 KLYGNAKF
+84 KLYGDARF

-104 PKKAKNGKID
+104 PKKGKDGKID
-114 TNGIIIGM
+114 NNGIIIGM

-162 VVQDIKQE
+162 VVQDIKLE

-178 RHDILKQ
+178 RKEILKQ
-185 EIYLFNPFG
+185 DIFLFNPYSFK
-194 FQTHRYNP
+194 THRYNP
-202 LYYIDMK
+202 LFYIDMK
-209 GNNTDAELNDFA
+209 GENADAELNDFA

-244 FIGLCYLMN
+244 FIGLCYMMN

-265 QSYNL
+265 QKYEL

-283 EGLNFELENKDGE
+283 EGLNFEVEIADGE
-296 KMIVSNFADTYK
+296 IKTISNFADTYNTLVEMK
-308 VLLGMENMVS
+308 MVS

-381 TPDKLTSA
+381 TPDKLASA

-402 VNVQQGLPQ
+402 INVQQGLPQ
-411 SNKNLKHPCLLL
+411 SNKELKHPCLLL

-433 ATYSSAISFIAG
+433 ATYSSAISFMAG

-487 MKDDDAERLSK
+487 MKDDDAKRLSES
-498 ALGTKTVKQRSR
+498 LGTKTVKQRSR
-510 NLGGSGGSE
+510 NLGQGGGGSE

-540 IIKIEGKLPIK
+540 IIKIEGKPPIK
-551 CKKAF
+551 CKKAL
-556 YFSNRY
+556 YYSNKY
-562 FMNKFKQVSHSLRTI
+562 FMDKFKEVSPSLKNI
-577 DGKEYET
+577 KE
-584 DQYEKIV
+584 
-591 DKKTGEVKKQI
+591 
-602 KIKQKGKIPTRKQ
+602 IPNRKS
-615 LETAIQN
+615 LENAIQN
-622 GETKVEIP
+622 GETYIKIP
-630 MQSEQTLLDYLN
+630 LQNEETLQNYLKEN
-642 ADIDKRLQEL
+642 IEKRLNEL
-652 SEDNFIDE
+652 PIEEDAE
-660 ILENINEDE
+660 IENALDNINIEDE
-669 EKIDEE
+669 EYNSDEYE
-675 EYNKFENNKPV
+675 NFETRGNL
-686 GEKE
+686 

>member
-1 MNKLNKGQIIFL
+1 MQDKLNKAQIIFL
-13 SIIALVLAYFLAG
+13 SIVAIVISYFLTS
-26 VLIFALNDAIK
+26 VVIFVLNDALK
-37 MLPKFWKPNFTYL
+37 LLPKVWKPEFTFL
-50 AIIKGYPKI
+50 ALINGYPKV
-59 YPAIGLSLLIS
+59 YEALAISLFLSFS
-70 FLVVFLLPF
+70 VVFLLPF

-84 KLYGNAKF
+84 KLYGNARF

-104 PKKAKNGKID
+104 PKKGKDGKID
-114 TNGIIIGM
+114 NNGIIIGM

-162 VVQDIKQE
+162 VVQDIKLE

-178 RHDILKQ
+178 RKEILKQ
-185 EIYLFNPFG
+185 DIFLFNPYSFK
-194 FQTHRYNP
+194 THRYNP
-202 LYYIDMK
+202 LFYIDMK
-209 GNNTDAELNDFA
+209 GENADAELNDFA

-244 FIGLCYLMN
+244 FIGLCYMMN

-265 QSYNL
+265 QKYKL

-283 EGLNFELENKDGE
+283 EGLNFEVEIADGE
-296 KMIVSNFADTYK
+296 IKTISNFADTYNTLVEMK
-308 VLLGMENMVS
+308 MVS

-381 TPDKLTSA
+381 TPDKLASA

-402 VNVQQGLPQ
+402 INVQQGLPQ
-411 SNKNLKHPCLLL
+411 SNKELKHPCLLL

-433 ATYSSAISFIAG
+433 ATYSSAISFMAG

-487 MKDDDAERLSK
+487 MKDDDAKRLSES
-498 ALGTKTVKQRSR
+498 LGTKTVKQRSR
-510 NLGGSGGSE
+510 NLGQGGGGSE

-540 IIKIEGKLPIK
+540 IIKIEGKPPIK
-551 CKKAF
+551 CKKAL
-556 YFSNRY
+556 YYSNKY
-562 FMNKFKQVSHSLRTI
+562 FMDKFKEVSPSLKNI
-577 DGKEYET
+577 KE
-584 DQYEKIV
+584 
-591 DKKTGEVKKQI
+591 
-602 KIKQKGKIPTRKQ
+602 IPNRKS
-615 LETAIQN
+615 LENAIHN
-622 GETKVEIP
+622 GETYIKIP
-630 MQSEQTLLDYLN
+630 LQNEETLQNYLKEN
-642 ADIDKRLQEL
+642 IEKRLNEL
-652 SEDNFIDE
+652 PIEEDAE
-660 ILENINEDE
+660 IENALDNINIEDE
-669 EKIDEE
+669 EYNSDEYE
-675 EYNKFENNKPV
+675 NFETRGNL
-686 GEKE
+686 

>member
-1 MNKLNKGQIIFL
+1 MQDKLNKAQIIFL
-13 SIIALVLAYFLAG
+13 CIVALAISYFLTS
-26 VLIFALNDAIK
+26 VVIFALNDTLK
-37 MLPKFWKPNFTYL
+37 LLPKVWKPEFTFL
-50 AIIKGYPKI
+50 ALMNGYPKI
-59 YPAIGLSLLIS
+59 YEALAISLFLSFS
-70 FLVVFLLPF
+70 VVFLVPF

-84 KLYGNAKF
+84 KLYGNARF

-104 PKKAKNGKID
+104 PKKGKDGKID
-114 TNGIIIGM
+114 NNGIIIGM

-162 VVQDIKQE
+162 VVQDIKLE

-178 RHDILKQ
+178 RKEILKQ
-185 EIYLFNPFG
+185 DIFLFNPYSFK
-194 FQTHRYNP
+194 THRYNP
-202 LYYIDMK
+202 LFYIDMK
-209 GNNTDAELNDFA
+209 GENADAELNDFA

-244 FIGLCYLMN
+244 FIGLCYMMN

-265 QSYNL
+265 QKYEL

-283 EGLNFELENKDGE
+283 EGLNFEVEIADGE
-296 KMIVSNFADTYK
+296 IKTISNFADTYNTLVEMK
-308 VLLGMENMVS
+308 MVS

-381 TPDKLTSA
+381 TPDKLASA

-402 VNVQQGLPQ
+402 INVQQGLPQ
-411 SNKNLKHPCLLL
+411 SNKELKHPCLLL

-433 ATYSSAISFIAG
+433 ATYSSAISFMAG

-487 MKDDDAERLSK
+487 MKDDDAKRLSES
-498 ALGTKTVKQRSR
+498 LGTKTVKQRSR
-510 NLGGSGGSE
+510 NLGQGGGGSE

-540 IIKIEGKLPIK
+540 IIKIEGKPPIK
-551 CKKAF
+551 CKKAL
-556 YFSNRY
+556 YYSNKY
-562 FMNKFKQVSHSLRTI
+562 FMDKFKEVSPSLKNI
-577 DGKEYET
+577 KE
-584 DQYEKIV
+584 
-591 DKKTGEVKKQI
+591 
-602 KIKQKGKIPTRKQ
+602 IPNRKS
-615 LETAIQN
+615 LENAIQN
-622 GETKVEIP
+622 GETYIKIP
-630 MQSEQTLLDYLN
+630 LQNKETLQNYLKEN
-642 ADIDKRLQEL
+642 IEKRLNEL
-652 SEDNFIDE
+652 PIEEDAE
-660 ILENINEDE
+660 IENALDNINIEDE
-669 EKIDEE
+669 EYNSDEYE
-675 EYNKFENNKPV
+675 NFETRGNL
-686 GEKE
+686 

>member
-1 MNKLNKGQIIFL
+1 MQNKLNKAQIIFL
-13 SIIALVLAYFLAG
+13 SIVAIVISYFFTS
-26 VLIFALNDAIK
+26 VVIFVLNDALK
-37 MLPKFWKPNFTYL
+37 LLPKVWKPEFTFL
-50 AIIKGYPKI
+50 ALINGYPKV
-59 YPAIGLSLLIS
+59 YEALAISLFLSFS
-70 FLVVFLLPF
+70 VVFLLPF

-84 KLYGNAKF
+84 KLYGNARF

-104 PKKAKNGKID
+104 PKKGKDGKID
-114 TNGIIIGM
+114 NNGIIIGM

-162 VVQDIKQE
+162 VVQDIKLE

-178 RHDILKQ
+178 RKEILKQ
-185 EIYLFNPFG
+185 DIFLFNPYSFK
-194 FQTHRYNP
+194 THRYNP

-209 GNNTDAELNDFA
+209 GENADAELNDFA

-244 FIGLCYLMN
+244 FIGLCYMMN

-265 QSYNL
+265 QKYKL

-283 EGLNFELENKDGE
+283 EGLNFEVEIADGE
-296 KMIVSNFADTYK
+296 IKTISNFADTYNTLVEMK
-308 VLLGMENMVS
+308 MVS

-381 TPDKLTSA
+381 TPDKLASA

-402 VNVQQGLPQ
+402 INVQQGLPQ
-411 SNKNLKHPCLLL
+411 SNKELKHPCLLL

-433 ATYSSAISFIAG
+433 ATYSSAISFMAG

-487 MKDDDAERLSK
+487 MKDDDAKRLSES
-498 ALGTKTVKQRSR
+498 LGTKTVKQRSR
-510 NLGGSGGSE
+510 NLGQGGGGSE
-519 SETSRAL
+519 SETSRVL

-540 IIKIEGKLPIK
+540 IIKIEGKSPIK
-551 CKKAF
+551 CKKAL
-556 YFSNRY
+556 YYSNKY
-562 FMNKFKQVSHSLRTI
+562 FMDKFKEISPTLK
-577 DGKEYET
+577 D
-584 DQYEKIV
+584 
-591 DKKTGEVKKQI
+591 I
-602 KIKQKGKIPTRKQ
+602 KGIPNRKQ

-622 GETKVEIP
+622 GETYIKIP
-630 MQSEQTLLDYLN
+630 LQNEETLQNYLKEN
-642 ADIDKRLQEL
+642 IEKRLNEL
-652 SEDNFIDE
+652 PIEEDAE
-660 ILENINEDE
+660 IENALDNINIEDE
-669 EKIDEE
+669 EYNSDEYE
-675 EYNKFENNKPV
+675 NFETRGNL
-686 GEKE
+686 

>member
-1 MNKLNKGQIIFL
+1 MQNKLNKAQIIFL
-13 SIIALVLAYFLAG
+13 CIVALAISYFLTS
-26 VLIFALNDAIK
+26 VVIFALNDALK
-37 MLPKFWKPNFTYL
+37 LLPKVWKPEFTFL
-50 AIIKGYPKI
+50 ALINGYPKV
-59 YPAIGLSLLIS
+59 YEALAISLFLSFS
-70 FLVVFLLPF
+70 VVFLLPF

-84 KLYGNAKF
+84 KLYGNARF

-104 PKKAKNGKID
+104 PKKGKDGKID
-114 TNGIIIGM
+114 NNGIIIGM

-162 VVQDIKQE
+162 VVQDIKLE

-178 RHDILKQ
+178 RKEILKQ
-185 EIYLFNPFG
+185 DIFLFNPYSFK
-194 FQTHRYNP
+194 THRYNP
-202 LYYIDMK
+202 LFYIDMK
-209 GNNTDAELNDFA
+209 GENADAELNDFA

-244 FIGLCYLMN
+244 FIGLCYMMN

-265 QSYNL
+265 QKYKL

-283 EGLNFELENKDGE
+283 EGLNFEVEIADGE
-296 KMIVSNFADTYK
+296 IKTISNFADTYNTLVEMK
-308 VLLGMENMVS
+308 MVS

-381 TPDKLTSA
+381 TPDKLASA

-402 VNVQQGLPQ
+402 INVQQGLPQ
-411 SNKNLKHPCLLL
+411 SNKELKHPCLLL

-433 ATYSSAISFIAG
+433 ATYSSAISFMAG

-487 MKDDDAERLSK
+487 MKDDDAKRLSES
-498 ALGTKTVKQRSR
+498 LGTKTVKQRSR
-510 NLGGSGGSE
+510 NLGQGGGGSE

-526 MLPKEIEEMPFDTE
+526 MLPKEIEEMQFDTE
-540 IIKIEGKLPIK
+540 IIKIEGKPPIK
-551 CKKAF
+551 CQKAL
-556 YFSNRY
+556 YYSNKY
-562 FMNKFKQVSHSLRTI
+562 FMDKFKEVSPSL
-577 DGKEYET
+577 KN
-584 DQYEKIV
+584 
-591 DKKTGEVKKQI
+591 I
-602 KIKQKGKIPTRKQ
+602 KGIPNRKS
-615 LETAIQN
+615 LENAIQN
-622 GETKVEIP
+622 GETYIKIP
-630 MQSEQTLLDYLN
+630 LQNEETLQNYLKEN
-642 ADIDKRLQEL
+642 IEKRLNEL
-652 SEDNFIDE
+652 PIEEDAE
-660 ILENINEDE
+660 IENALDNINIEDE
-669 EKIDEE
+669 EYNSDEYE
-675 EYNKFENNKPV
+675 NFETRGNL
-686 GEKE
+686 

>member
-1 MNKLNKGQIIFL
+1 MQNKLNKAQIIFL
-13 SIIALVLAYFLAG
+13 CIVALAISYFLTS
-26 VLIFALNDAIK
+26 VVIFALNDALK
-37 MLPKFWKPNFTYL
+37 LLPKVWKPEFTFL
-50 AIIKGYPKI
+50 ALMNGYPKI
-59 YPAIGLSLLIS
+59 YEALAISLFLSFS
-70 FLVVFLLPF
+70 VVFLLPF

-84 KLYGNAKF
+84 KLYGDARF

-104 PKKAKNGKID
+104 PKKGKDGKID
-114 TNGIIIGM
+114 NNGIIIGM

-162 VVQDIKQE
+162 VVQDIKLE

-178 RHDILKQ
+178 RKEILKQ
-185 EIYLFNPFG
+185 DIFLFNPYSFK
-194 FQTHRYNP
+194 THRYNP
-202 LYYIDMK
+202 LFYIDMK
-209 GNNTDAELNDFA
+209 GENADAELNDFA

-265 QSYNL
+265 QKYKL

-283 EGLNFELENKDGE
+283 EGLNFEVEIADGE
-296 KMIVSNFADTYK
+296 IKTISNFADTYNTLVEMK
-308 VLLGMENMVS
+308 MVS

-381 TPDKLTSA
+381 TPDKLASA

-402 VNVQQGLPQ
+402 INVQQGLPQ
-411 SNKNLKHPCLLL
+411 SNKELKHPCLLL

-433 ATYSSAISFIAG
+433 ATYSSAISFMAG

-487 MKDDDAERLSK
+487 MKDDDAKRLSES
-498 ALGTKTVKQRSR
+498 LGTKTVKQRSR
-510 NLGGSGGSE
+510 NLGQGGGGSE

-540 IIKIEGKLPIK
+540 IIKIEGKPPIK
-551 CKKAF
+551 CKKAL
-556 YFSNRY
+556 YYSNKY
-562 FMNKFKQVSHSLRTI
+562 FMDKFKEVSPSLKNI
-577 DGKEYET
+577 KE
-584 DQYEKIV
+584 
-591 DKKTGEVKKQI
+591 
-602 KIKQKGKIPTRKQ
+602 IPNRKS
-615 LETAIQN
+615 LENAIQN
-622 GETKVEIP
+622 GETYIKIP
-630 MQSEQTLLDYLN
+630 LQNEETLQNYLKEN
-642 ADIDKRLQEL
+642 IEKRLNEL
-652 SEDNFIDE
+652 PIEEDAE
-660 ILENINEDE
+660 IENALDNINIEDE
-669 EKIDEE
+669 EYNSDEYE
-675 EYNKFENNKPV
+675 NFETRGNL
-686 GEKE
+686 

>member
-1 MNKLNKGQIIFL
+1 MQDKLNKAQIIFL
-13 SIIALVLAYFLAG
+13 SIVAIVISYFLTS
-26 VLIFALNDAIK
+26 VVIFVLNDALK
-37 MLPKFWKPNFTYL
+37 LLPKVWKPEFTFL
-50 AIIKGYPKI
+50 ALINGYPKV
-59 YPAIGLSLLIS
+59 YEALAISLFLSFS
-70 FLVVFLLPF
+70 VVFLLPF

-84 KLYGNAKF
+84 KLYGDARF

-104 PKKAKNGKID
+104 PKKGKDGKID
-114 TNGIIIGM
+114 NNGIIIGM

-162 VVQDIKQE
+162 VVQDIKLE

-178 RHDILKQ
+178 RKEILKQ
-185 EIYLFNPFG
+185 DIFLFNPYSFK
-194 FQTHRYNP
+194 THRYNP
-202 LYYIDMK
+202 LFYIDMK
-209 GNNTDAELNDFA
+209 GENADAELNDFA

-244 FIGLCYLMN
+244 FIGLCYMMN

-265 QSYNL
+265 QKYEL

-283 EGLNFELENKDGE
+283 EGLNFEVEIADGE
-296 KMIVSNFADTYK
+296 IKTISNFADTYNTLVEMK
-308 VLLGMENMVS
+308 MVS

-381 TPDKLTSA
+381 TPDKLASA

-402 VNVQQGLPQ
+402 INVQQGLPQ
-411 SNKNLKHPCLLL
+411 SNKELKHPCLLL

-433 ATYSSAISFIAG
+433 ATYSSAISFMAG

-487 MKDDDAERLSK
+487 MKDDDAKRLSES
-498 ALGTKTVKQRSR
+498 LGTKTVKQRSR
-510 NLGGSGGSE
+510 NLGSGGGGSE

-540 IIKIEGKLPIK
+540 IIKIEGKPPIK
-551 CKKAF
+551 CKKAL
-556 YFSNRY
+556 YFSNKY
-562 FMNKFKQVSHSLRTI
+562 FMDKFKEVSPSL
-577 DGKEYET
+577 KN
-584 DQYEKIV
+584 
-591 DKKTGEVKKQI
+591 I
-602 KIKQKGKIPTRKQ
+602 KGIPNRKS
-615 LETAIQN
+615 LENAIQN
-622 GETKVEIP
+622 GETYIKIP
-630 MQSEQTLLDYLN
+630 LQNEETLQNYLKEN
-642 ADIDKRLQEL
+642 IEKRLNEL
-652 SEDNFIDE
+652 PIEEDVDIENALD
-660 ILENINEDE
+660 NINIEDE
-669 EKIDEE
+669 EYNSDEYE
-675 EYNKFENNKPV
+675 NFETRGNL
-686 GEKE
+686 

>member
-1 MNKLNKGQIIFL
+1 MQNKLNKAQIIFL
-13 SIIALVLAYFLAG
+13 CIVALAISYFLTS
-26 VLIFALNDAIK
+26 VVIFALNDALK
-37 MLPKFWKPNFTYL
+37 LLPKVWKPEFTFL
-50 AIIKGYPKI
+50 ALMNGYPKI
-59 YPAIGLSLLIS
+59 YEALAISLFLSFSI
-70 FLVVFLLPF
+70 VFLLPF

-84 KLYGNAKF
+84 KLYGDARF

-104 PKKAKNGKID
+104 PKKGKDGKID
-114 TNGIIIGM
+114 NNGIIIGM

-162 VVQDIKQE
+162 VVQDIKLE

-178 RHDILKQ
+178 RKEILKQ
-185 EIYLFNPFG
+185 DIFLFNPYSFK
-194 FQTHRYNP
+194 THRYNP
-202 LYYIDMK
+202 LFYIDMK
-209 GNNTDAELNDFA
+209 GENADAELNDFA

-244 FIGLCYLMN
+244 FIGLCYMMN

-265 QSYNL
+265 QKYKL

-283 EGLNFELENKDGE
+283 EGLNFEVEIADGE
-296 KMIVSNFADTYK
+296 IKTISNFADTYNTLVEMK
-308 VLLGMENMVS
+308 MVS

-381 TPDKLTSA
+381 TPDKLASA

-402 VNVQQGLPQ
+402 INVQQGLPQ
-411 SNKNLKHPCLLL
+411 SNKELKHPCLLL

-433 ATYSSAISFIAG
+433 ATYSSAISFMAG

-487 MKDDDAERLSK
+487 MKDDDAKRLSES
-498 ALGTKTVKQRSR
+498 LGTKTVKQRSR
-510 NLGGSGGSE
+510 NLGQGGGGSE

-540 IIKIEGKLPIK
+540 IIKIEGKPPIK
-551 CKKAF
+551 CKKAL
-556 YFSNRY
+556 YYSNKY
-562 FMNKFKQVSHSLRTI
+562 FMDKFKEVSPSLKNI
-577 DGKEYET
+577 KE
-584 DQYEKIV
+584 
-591 DKKTGEVKKQI
+591 
-602 KIKQKGKIPTRKQ
+602 IPNRKS
-615 LETAIQN
+615 LENAIHN
-622 GETKVEIP
+622 GETYIKIP
-630 MQSEQTLLDYLN
+630 LQNEETLQNYLKEN
-642 ADIDKRLQEL
+642 IEKRLNEL
-652 SEDNFIDE
+652 PIEEDAE
-660 ILENINEDE
+660 IENALDNINIEDE
-669 EKIDEE
+669 EYNSDEYE
-675 EYNKFENNKPV
+675 NFETRGNL
-686 GEKE
+686 

>member
-1 MNKLNKGQIIFL
+1 MQDKLNKAQIIFL
-13 SIIALVLAYFLAG
+13 SIVAIVISYFLTS
-26 VLIFALNDAIK
+26 VVIFVLNDALK
-37 MLPKFWKPNFTYL
+37 LLPKVWKPEFTFL
-50 AIIKGYPKI
+50 ALINGYPKV
-59 YPAIGLSLLIS
+59 YEALAISLFLSFS
-70 FLVVFLLPF
+70 VVFLLPF

-84 KLYGNAKF
+84 KLYGNARF

-104 PKKAKNGKID
+104 PKKGKDGKID
-114 TNGIIIGM
+114 NNGIIIGM

-162 VVQDIKQE
+162 VVQDIKLE

-178 RHDILKQ
+178 RKEILKQ
-185 EIYLFNPFG
+185 DIFLFNPYSFK
-194 FQTHRYNP
+194 THRYNP
-202 LYYIDMK
+202 LFYIDMK
-209 GNNTDAELNDFA
+209 GENADAELNDFA

-244 FIGLCYLMN
+244 FIGLCYMMN

-265 QSYNL
+265 QKYEL

-283 EGLNFELENKDGE
+283 EGLNFEVEIADGE
-296 KMIVSNFADTYK
+296 IKTISNFADTYNTLVEMK
-308 VLLGMENMVS
+308 MVS

-381 TPDKLTSA
+381 TPDKLASA

-402 VNVQQGLPQ
+402 INVQQGLPQ
-411 SNKNLKHPCLLL
+411 SNKELKHPCLLL

-433 ATYSSAISFIAG
+433 ATYSSAISFMAG

-487 MKDDDAERLSK
+487 MKDDDAKRLSES
-498 ALGTKTVKQRSR
+498 LGTKTVKQRSR
-510 NLGGSGGSE
+510 NLGQGGGGSE

-526 MLPKEIEEMPFDTE
+526 MLSKEIEEMPFDTE
-540 IIKIEGKLPIK
+540 IIKIEGKPPIK
-551 CKKAF
+551 CKKAL
-556 YFSNRY
+556 YYSNKY
-562 FMNKFKQVSHSLRTI
+562 FMDKFKEVSPSLKNI
-577 DGKEYET
+577 KE
-584 DQYEKIV
+584 
-591 DKKTGEVKKQI
+591 
-602 KIKQKGKIPTRKQ
+602 IPNRKS
-615 LETAIQN
+615 LENAIQN
-622 GETKVEIP
+622 GETYIKIP
-630 MQSEQTLLDYLN
+630 LQNEETLQNYLKM
-642 ADIDKRLQEL
+642 DIEKRLNEL
-652 SEDNFIDE
+652 PIEEDAE
-660 ILENINEDE
+660 IENALDNINIEDE
-669 EKIDEE
+669 EYNSDEYE
-675 EYNKFENNKPV
+675 NFETRGNL
-686 GEKE
+686 

>member
-1 MNKLNKGQIIFL
+1 MQDKLNKAQIIFL
-13 SIIALVLAYFLAG
+13 SIVAIVISYFLTS
-26 VLIFALNDAIK
+26 VVIFVLNDALK
-37 MLPKFWKPNFTYL
+37 LLPKVWKPEFTFL
-50 AIIKGYPKI
+50 ALINGYPKV
-59 YPAIGLSLLIS
+59 YEALAISLFLSFS
-70 FLVVFLLPF
+70 VVFLLPF

-84 KLYGNAKF
+84 KLYGNARF

-104 PKKAKNGKID
+104 PKKGKDGKID
-114 TNGIIIGM
+114 NNGIIIGM

-162 VVQDIKQE
+162 VVQDIKLE

-178 RHDILKQ
+178 RKEILKQ
-185 EIYLFNPFG
+185 DIFLFNPYSFK
-194 FQTHRYNP
+194 THRYNP
-202 LYYIDMK
+202 LFYIDMK
-209 GNNTDAELNDFA
+209 GENTDAELNDFA

-244 FIGLCYLMN
+244 FIGLCYMMN

-265 QSYNL
+265 QKYEL

-283 EGLNFELENKDGE
+283 EGLNFEVEIADGE
-296 KMIVSNFADTYK
+296 IKTISNFADTYNTLVEMK
-308 VLLGMENMVS
+308 MVS

-381 TPDKLTSA
+381 TPDKLASA

-402 VNVQQGLPQ
+402 INVQQGLPQ
-411 SNKNLKHPCLLL
+411 SNKELKHPCLLL

-433 ATYSSAISFIAG
+433 ATYSSAISFMAG

-487 MKDDDAERLSK
+487 MKDDDAKRLSES
-498 ALGTKTVKQRSR
+498 LGTKTVKQRSR
-510 NLGGSGGSE
+510 NLGQGGGGSE

-526 MLPKEIEEMPFDTE
+526 MLSKEIEEMPFDTE
-540 IIKIEGKLPIK
+540 IIKIEGKPPIK
-551 CKKAF
+551 CKKAL
-556 YFSNRY
+556 YYSNKY
-562 FMNKFKQVSHSLRTI
+562 FMDKFKEVSPSLKNI
-577 DGKEYET
+577 KE
-584 DQYEKIV
+584 
-591 DKKTGEVKKQI
+591 
-602 KIKQKGKIPTRKQ
+602 IPNRKS
-615 LETAIQN
+615 LENAIQN
-622 GETKVEIP
+622 GETYIKIPLQNEETLQNYLKENIEKRLNELPIEEDVEI
-630 MQSEQTLLDYLN
+630 ENALD
-642 ADIDKRLQEL
+642 
-652 SEDNFIDE
+652 
-660 ILENINEDE
+660 NINIEDE
-669 EKIDEE
+669 EYNSDEYE
-675 EYNKFENNKPV
+675 NFETRGNL
-686 GEKE
+686 

>member
-1 MNKLNKGQIIFL
+1 MQDKLNKAQIIFL
-13 SIIALVLAYFLAG
+13 SIVAIVISYFLTS
-26 VLIFALNDAIK
+26 VVIFVLNDALK
-37 MLPKFWKPNFTYL
+37 LLPKVWKPEFTFL
-50 AIIKGYPKI
+50 ALINGYPKV
-59 YPAIGLSLLIS
+59 YEALAISLFLSFS
-70 FLVVFLLPF
+70 VVFLLPF

-84 KLYGNAKF
+84 KLYGNARF

-104 PKKAKNGKID
+104 PKKGKDGKID
-114 TNGIIIGM
+114 NNGIIIGM

-162 VVQDIKQE
+162 VVQDIKLE

-178 RHDILKQ
+178 RKEILKQ
-185 EIYLFNPFG
+185 DIFLFNPYSFK
-194 FQTHRYNP
+194 THRYNP
-202 LYYIDMK
+202 LFYIDMK
-209 GNNTDAELNDFA
+209 GENADAELNDFA

-244 FIGLCYLMN
+244 FIGLCYMMN

-265 QSYNL
+265 QKYKL

-283 EGLNFELENKDGE
+283 EGLNFEVEIADGE
-296 KMIVSNFADTYK
+296 IKTISNFADTYNTLVEMK
-308 VLLGMENMVS
+308 MVS

-381 TPDKLTSA
+381 TPDKLASA

-402 VNVQQGLPQ
+402 INVQQGLPQ
-411 SNKNLKHPCLLL
+411 SNKELKHPCLLL

-433 ATYSSAISFIAG
+433 ATYSSAISFMAG

-487 MKDDDAERLSK
+487 MKDDDAKRLSES
-498 ALGTKTVKQRSR
+498 LGTKTVKQRSR
-510 NLGGSGGSE
+510 NLGQGGGGSE

-526 MLPKEIEEMPFDTE
+526 MLPKEIEEMQFDTE
-540 IIKIEGKLPIK
+540 IIKIEGKPPIK
-551 CKKAF
+551 CQKAL
-556 YFSNRY
+556 YYSNKY
-562 FMNKFKQVSHSLRTI
+562 FMDKFKEVSPSL
-577 DGKEYET
+577 KN
-584 DQYEKIV
+584 
-591 DKKTGEVKKQI
+591 I
-602 KIKQKGKIPTRKQ
+602 KGIPNRKS
-615 LETAIQN
+615 LENAIQN
-622 GETKVEIP
+622 GETYIKIP
-630 MQSEQTLLDYLN
+630 LQNEETLQNYLKEN
-642 ADIDKRLQEL
+642 IEKRLNEL
-652 SEDNFIDE
+652 PIEEDAE
-660 ILENINEDE
+660 IENALDNINIEDE
-669 EKIDEE
+669 EYNSDEYE
-675 EYNKFENNKPV
+675 NFETRGNL
-686 GEKE
+686 

>member
-1 MNKLNKGQIIFL
+1 MQNKLNKAQIIFL
-13 SIIALVLAYFLAG
+13 CIVALAISYFLTS
-26 VLIFALNDAIK
+26 VVIFALNDALK
-37 MLPKFWKPNFTYL
+37 LLPKVWKPEFTFL
-50 AIIKGYPKI
+50 ALINGYPKV
-59 YPAIGLSLLIS
+59 YEALAISLFLSFS
-70 FLVVFLLPF
+70 VVFLLPF

-84 KLYGNAKF
+84 KLYGDARF

-104 PKKAKNGKID
+104 PKKGKDGKID
-114 TNGIIIGM
+114 NNGIIIGM

-162 VVQDIKQE
+162 VVQDIKLE

-178 RHDILKQ
+178 RKEILKQ
-185 EIYLFNPFG
+185 DIFLFNPYSFK
-194 FQTHRYNP
+194 THRYNP
-202 LYYIDMK
+202 LFYIDMK
-209 GNNTDAELNDFA
+209 GENADAELNDFA

-244 FIGLCYLMN
+244 FIGLCYMMN

-265 QSYNL
+265 QKYKL

-283 EGLNFELENKDGE
+283 EGLNFEVEIADGE
-296 KMIVSNFADTYK
+296 IKTISNFADTYNTLVEMK
-308 VLLGMENMVS
+308 MVS

-381 TPDKLTSA
+381 TPDKLASA

-402 VNVQQGLPQ
+402 INVQQGLPQ
-411 SNKNLKHPCLLL
+411 SNKELKHPCLLL

-433 ATYSSAISFIAG
+433 ATYSSAISFMAG

-487 MKDDDAERLSK
+487 MKDDDAKRLSES
-498 ALGTKTVKQRSR
+498 LGTKTVKQRSR
-510 NLGGSGGSE
+510 NLGQGGGGSE

-526 MLPKEIEEMPFDTE
+526 MLPKEIEEMQFDTE
-540 IIKIEGKLPIK
+540 IIKIEGKPPIK
-551 CKKAF
+551 CQKAL
-556 YFSNRY
+556 YYSNKY
-562 FMNKFKQVSHSLRTI
+562 FMDKFKEVSPSL
-577 DGKEYET
+577 KN
-584 DQYEKIV
+584 
-591 DKKTGEVKKQI
+591 I
-602 KIKQKGKIPTRKQ
+602 KGIPNRKS
-615 LETAIQN
+615 LENAIQN
-622 GETKVEIP
+622 GETYIKIPLQNEEIL
-630 MQSEQTLLDYLN
+630 QNYLKEN
-642 ADIDKRLQEL
+642 IEKRLNEL
-652 SEDNFIDE
+652 PIEEDAE
-660 ILENINEDE
+660 IENALDNINIEDE
-669 EKIDEE
+669 EYNSDEYE
-675 EYNKFENNKPV
+675 NFETRGNL
-686 GEKE
+686 

>member
-1 MNKLNKGQIIFL
+1 MQDKLNKAQIIFL
-13 SIIALVLAYFLAG
+13 SIVAIVISYFLTS
-26 VLIFALNDAIK
+26 VVIFVLNDALK
-37 MLPKFWKPNFTYL
+37 LLPKVWKPEFTFL
-50 AIIKGYPKI
+50 ALINGYPKV
-59 YPAIGLSLLIS
+59 YEALAISLFLSFS
-70 FLVVFLLPF
+70 VVFLLPF

-84 KLYGNAKF
+84 KLYGNARF

-104 PKKAKNGKID
+104 PKKGKDGKID
-114 TNGIIIGM
+114 NNGIIIGM

-162 VVQDIKQE
+162 VVQDIKLE

-178 RHDILKQ
+178 RKEILKQ
-185 EIYLFNPFG
+185 DIFLFNPYSFK
-194 FQTHRYNP
+194 THRYNP
-202 LYYIDMK
+202 LFYIDMK
-209 GNNTDAELNDFA
+209 GENADAELNDFA

-244 FIGLCYLMN
+244 FIGLCYMMN

-265 QSYNL
+265 QKYEL

-283 EGLNFELENKDGE
+283 EGLNFEVEIADGE
-296 KMIVSNFADTYK
+296 IKTISNFADTYNTLVEMK
-308 VLLGMENMVS
+308 MVS

-381 TPDKLTSA
+381 TPDKLASA

-402 VNVQQGLPQ
+402 INVQQGLPQ
-411 SNKNLKHPCLLL
+411 SNKELKHPCLLL

-433 ATYSSAISFIAG
+433 ATYSSAISFMAG

-487 MKDDDAERLSK
+487 MKDDDAKRLSES
-498 ALGTKTVKQRSR
+498 LGTKTVKQRSR
-510 NLGGSGGSE
+510 NLGSGGGGSE

-526 MLPKEIEEMPFDTE
+526 MLPKEIEEMQFDTE
-540 IIKIEGKLPIK
+540 IIKIEGKPPIK
-551 CKKAF
+551 CKKAL
-556 YFSNRY
+556 YYSNKY
-562 FMNKFKQVSHSLRTI
+562 FMDKFKEVSPSLKNI
-577 DGKEYET
+577 KE
-584 DQYEKIV
+584 
-591 DKKTGEVKKQI
+591 
-602 KIKQKGKIPTRKQ
+602 IPNRKS
-615 LETAIQN
+615 LENAIQN
-622 GETKVEIP
+622 GETYIKIP
-630 MQSEQTLLDYLN
+630 LQNEETLQNYLKM
-642 ADIDKRLQEL
+642 DIEKRLNEL
-652 SEDNFIDE
+652 PIEEDAE
-660 ILENINEDE
+660 IENALDNINIEDE
-669 EKIDEE
+669 EYNSDEYE
-675 EYNKFENNKPV
+675 NFETRGNL
-686 GEKE
+686 

>member
-1 MNKLNKGQIIFL
+1 MQNKLNKAQIIFL
-13 SIIALVLAYFLAG
+13 CIVALAISYFLTS
-26 VLIFALNDAIK
+26 VVIFALNDALK
-37 MLPKFWKPNFTYL
+37 LLPKVWKPEFTFL
-50 AIIKGYPKI
+50 ALINGYPKV
-59 YPAIGLSLLIS
+59 YEALAISLFLSFS
-70 FLVVFLLPF
+70 VVFLLPF

-84 KLYGNAKF
+84 KLYGDARF

-104 PKKAKNGKID
+104 PKKGKDGKID
-114 TNGIIIGM
+114 NNGIIIGM

-162 VVQDIKQE
+162 VVQDIKLE

-178 RHDILKQ
+178 RKEILKQ
-185 EIYLFNPFG
+185 DIFLFNPYSFK
-194 FQTHRYNP
+194 THRYNP
-202 LYYIDMK
+202 LFYIDMK
-209 GNNTDAELNDFA
+209 GENADAELNDFA

-244 FIGLCYLMN
+244 FIGLCYMMN

-265 QSYNL
+265 QKYEL

-283 EGLNFELENKDGE
+283 EGLNFEVEIADGE
-296 KMIVSNFADTYK
+296 IKTISNFADTYNTLVEMK
-308 VLLGMENMVS
+308 MVS

-381 TPDKLTSA
+381 TPDKLASA

-402 VNVQQGLPQ
+402 INVQQGLPQ
-411 SNKNLKHPCLLL
+411 SNKELKHPCLLL

-433 ATYSSAISFIAG
+433 ATYSSAISFMAG

-487 MKDDDAERLSK
+487 MKDDDAKRLSES
-498 ALGTKTVKQRSR
+498 LGTKTVKQRSR
-510 NLGGSGGSE
+510 NLRQGGGGSE

-526 MLPKEIEEMPFDTE
+526 MLPKEIEEMQFDTE
-540 IIKIEGKLPIK
+540 IIKIEGKPPIK
-551 CKKAF
+551 CQKAL
-556 YFSNRY
+556 YYSNKY
-562 FMNKFKQVSHSLRTI
+562 FMDKFKEVSPSL
-577 DGKEYET
+577 KN
-584 DQYEKIV
+584 
-591 DKKTGEVKKQI
+591 I
-602 KIKQKGKIPTRKQ
+602 KGIPNRKS
-615 LETAIQN
+615 LENAIQN
-622 GETKVEIP
+622 GETYIKIP
-630 MQSEQTLLDYLN
+630 LQNEETLQNYLKEN
-642 ADIDKRLQEL
+642 IEKRLNEL
-652 SEDNFIDE
+652 PIEEDAE
-660 ILENINEDE
+660 IENALDNINIEDE
-669 EKIDEE
+669 EYNSDEYE
-675 EYNKFENNKPV
+675 NFEIRGNL
-686 GEKE
+686 

>member
-1 MNKLNKGQIIFL
+1 MQNKLNKAQIIFL
-13 SIIALVLAYFLAG
+13 CIVALVISYFLTS
-26 VLIFALNDAIK
+26 VVIFALNDALK
-37 MLPKFWKPNFTYL
+37 LLPKVWKPEFTFL
-50 AIIKGYPKI
+50 ALINGYPKV
-59 YPAIGLSLLIS
+59 YEALAISLFLSFS
-70 FLVVFLLPF
+70 VVFLLPF

-84 KLYGNAKF
+84 KLYGNARF

-104 PKKAKNGKID
+104 PKKGKDGKID
-114 TNGIIIGM
+114 NNGIIIGM

-162 VVQDIKQE
+162 VVQDIKLE

-178 RHDILKQ
+178 RKEILKQ
-185 EIYLFNPFG
+185 DIFLFNPYSFK
-194 FQTHRYNP
+194 THRYNP
-202 LYYIDMK
+202 LFYIDMK
-209 GNNTDAELNDFA
+209 GENADAELNDFA

-244 FIGLCYLMN
+244 FIGLCYMMN

-265 QSYNL
+265 QKYEL

-283 EGLNFELENKDGE
+283 EGLNFEVEIADGE
-296 KMIVSNFADTYK
+296 IKTISNFADTYNTLVEMK
-308 VLLGMENMVS
+308 MVS

-381 TPDKLTSA
+381 TPDKLASA

-402 VNVQQGLPQ
+402 INVQQGLPQ
-411 SNKNLKHPCLLL
+411 SNKELKHPCLLL

-433 ATYSSAISFIAG
+433 ATYSSAISFMAG

-487 MKDDDAERLSK
+487 MKDDDAKRLSES
-498 ALGTKTVKQRSR
+498 LGTKTVKQRSR
-510 NLGGSGGSE
+510 NLGSGGGGSE

-526 MLPKEIEEMPFDTE
+526 MLPKEIEEMQFDTE
-540 IIKIEGKLPIK
+540 IIKIEGKPPIK
-551 CKKAF
+551 CKKAL
-556 YFSNRY
+556 YFSNKY
-562 FMNKFKQVSHSLRTI
+562 FMDKFKEVSPSL
-577 DGKEYET
+577 KN
-584 DQYEKIV
+584 
-591 DKKTGEVKKQI
+591 I
-602 KIKQKGKIPTRKQ
+602 KGIPNRKS
-615 LETAIQN
+615 LENAIQN
-622 GETKVEIP
+622 GETYIKIP
-630 MQSEQTLLDYLN
+630 LQNEETLQNYLKEN
-642 ADIDKRLQEL
+642 IEKRLNEL
-652 SEDNFIDE
+652 PIEEDAE
-660 ILENINEDE
+660 IENALDNINIEDE
-669 EKIDEE
+669 EYNSDEYE
-675 EYNKFENNKPV
+675 NFETRGNL
-686 GEKE
+686 

>member
-1 MNKLNKGQIIFL
+1 MQNKLNKAQIIFL
-13 SIIALVLAYFLAG
+13 SIVAIVISYFLTS
-26 VLIFALNDAIK
+26 VVIFALNDALK
-37 MLPKFWKPNFTYL
+37 LLPKVWKPEFTFL
-50 AIIKGYPKI
+50 ALINGYPKV
-59 YPAIGLSLLIS
+59 YEALAISLFLSFS
-70 FLVVFLLPF
+70 VVFLLPF

-84 KLYGNAKF
+84 KLYGNARF

-104 PKKAKNGKID
+104 PKKGKDGKID
-114 TNGIIIGM
+114 NNGIIIGM

-162 VVQDIKQE
+162 VVQDIKLE

-178 RHDILKQ
+178 RKEILKQ
-185 EIYLFNPFG
+185 DIFLFNPYSFK
-194 FQTHRYNP
+194 THRYNP
-202 LYYIDMK
+202 LFYIDMK
-209 GNNTDAELNDFA
+209 GENADAELNDFA

-244 FIGLCYLMN
+244 FIGLCYMMN

-265 QSYNL
+265 QKYEL

-283 EGLNFELENKDGE
+283 EGLNFEVEIADGE
-296 KMIVSNFADTYK
+296 IKTISNFADTYNTLVEMK
-308 VLLGMENMVS
+308 MVS

-381 TPDKLTSA
+381 TPDKLASA

-402 VNVQQGLPQ
+402 INVQQGLPQ
-411 SNKNLKHPCLLL
+411 SNKELKHPCLLL

-433 ATYSSAISFIAG
+433 ATYSSAISFMAG

-487 MKDDDAERLSK
+487 MKDDDAKRLSES
-498 ALGTKTVKQRSR
+498 LGTKTVKQRSR
-510 NLGGSGGSE
+510 NLGQGGGGSE

-526 MLPKEIEEMPFDTE
+526 MLPKEIEEMQFDTE
-540 IIKIEGKLPIK
+540 IIKIEGKPPIK
-551 CKKAF
+551 CKKAL
-556 YFSNRY
+556 YYSNKY
-562 FMNKFKQVSHSLRTI
+562 FMDKFKEVSPSL
-577 DGKEYET
+577 KN
-584 DQYEKIV
+584 
-591 DKKTGEVKKQI
+591 I
-602 KIKQKGKIPTRKQ
+602 KGIPNRKS
-615 LETAIQN
+615 LENAIQN
-622 GETKVEIP
+622 GETYIKIP
-630 MQSEQTLLDYLN
+630 LQNEETLQNYLKEN
-642 ADIDKRLQEL
+642 IEKRLNEL
-652 SEDNFIDE
+652 PIEEDAE
-660 ILENINEDE
+660 IENALDNINIEDE
-669 EKIDEE
+669 EYNSDEYE
-675 EYNKFENNKPV
+675 NFETRGNL
-686 GEKE
+686 

>member
-1 MNKLNKGQIIFL
+1 MQDKLNKAQIIFL
-13 SIIALVLAYFLAG
+13 SIVAIVISYFLTS
-26 VLIFALNDAIK
+26 VVIFVLNDALK
-37 MLPKFWKPNFTYL
+37 LLPKVWKPEFTFL
-50 AIIKGYPKI
+50 ALINGYPKV
-59 YPAIGLSLLIS
+59 YEALAISLFLSFS
-70 FLVVFLLPF
+70 VVFLLPF

-84 KLYGNAKF
+84 KLYGNARF

-104 PKKAKNGKID
+104 PKKGKDGKID
-114 TNGIIIGM
+114 NNGIIIGM

-162 VVQDIKQE
+162 VVQDIKLE

-178 RHDILKQ
+178 RKEILKQ
-185 EIYLFNPFG
+185 DIFLFNPYSFK
-194 FQTHRYNP
+194 THRYNP
-202 LYYIDMK
+202 LFYIDMK
-209 GNNTDAELNDFA
+209 GENADAELNDFA

-244 FIGLCYLMN
+244 FIGLCYMMN

-265 QSYNL
+265 QKYEL

-283 EGLNFELENKDGE
+283 EGLNFEVEIADGE
-296 KMIVSNFADTYK
+296 IKTISNFADTYNTLVEMK
-308 VLLGMENMVS
+308 MVS

-381 TPDKLTSA
+381 TPDKLASA

-402 VNVQQGLPQ
+402 INVQQGLPQ
-411 SNKNLKHPCLLL
+411 SNKELKHPCLLL

-433 ATYSSAISFIAG
+433 ATYSSAISFMAG

-487 MKDDDAERLSK
+487 MKDDDAKRLSES
-498 ALGTKTVKQRSR
+498 LGTKTVKQRSR
-510 NLGGSGGSE
+510 NLGSGGGGSE

-526 MLPKEIEEMPFDTE
+526 MLPKEIEEMQFDTE
-540 IIKIEGKLPIK
+540 IIKIEGKPPIK
-551 CKKAF
+551 CKKAL
-556 YFSNRY
+556 YYSNKY
-562 FMNKFKQVSHSLRTI
+562 FMDKFKEVSPSLKNI
-577 DGKEYET
+577 KE
-584 DQYEKIV
+584 
-591 DKKTGEVKKQI
+591 
-602 KIKQKGKIPTRKQ
+602 IPNRKS
-615 LETAIQN
+615 LENAIQN
-622 GETKVEIP
+622 GETYIKIP
-630 MQSEQTLLDYLN
+630 LQNEETLQNYLKEN
-642 ADIDKRLQEL
+642 IEKRLNEL
-652 SEDNFIDE
+652 PIEEDAE
-660 ILENINEDE
+660 IENALDNINIEDE
-669 EKIDEE
+669 EYNSDEYE
-675 EYNKFENNKPV
+675 NFETRGNL
-686 GEKE
+686 

>member
-1 MNKLNKGQIIFL
+1 MQNKLNKAQIIFL
-13 SIIALVLAYFLAG
+13 SIVAIVISYFLTS
-26 VLIFALNDAIK
+26 VVIFALNDALK
-37 MLPKFWKPNFTYL
+37 LLPKVWKPEFTFL
-50 AIIKGYPKI
+50 ALINGYPKV
-59 YPAIGLSLLIS
+59 YEALAISLFLSFS
-70 FLVVFLLPF
+70 VVFLLPF

-84 KLYGNAKF
+84 KLYGNARF

-104 PKKAKNGKID
+104 PKKEKDGKID
-114 TNGIIIGM
+114 NNGIIIGM

-162 VVQDIKQE
+162 VVQDIKLE

-178 RHDILKQ
+178 RKEILKQ
-185 EIYLFNPFG
+185 DIFLFNPYSFK
-194 FQTHRYNP
+194 THRYNP
-202 LYYIDMK
+202 LFYIDMK
-209 GNNTDAELNDFA
+209 GENADAELNDFA

-244 FIGLCYLMN
+244 FIGLCYMMN

-265 QSYNL
+265 QKYEL

-283 EGLNFELENKDGE
+283 EGLNFEVEIADGE
-296 KMIVSNFADTYK
+296 IKTISNFADTYNTLVEMK
-308 VLLGMENMVS
+308 MVS

-381 TPDKLTSA
+381 TPDKLASA

-402 VNVQQGLPQ
+402 INVQQGLPQ
-411 SNKNLKHPCLLL
+411 SNKELKHPCLLL

-433 ATYSSAISFIAG
+433 ATYSSAISFMAG

-487 MKDDDAERLSK
+487 MKDDDAKRLSES
-498 ALGTKTVKQRSR
+498 LGTKTVKQRSR
-510 NLGGSGGSE
+510 NLGQGGGGSE

-540 IIKIEGKLPIK
+540 IIKIEGKPPIK
-551 CKKAF
+551 CKKAL
-556 YFSNRY
+556 YYSNKY
-562 FMNKFKQVSHSLRTI
+562 FMDKFKEVSPSL
-577 DGKEYET
+577 KN
-584 DQYEKIV
+584 
-591 DKKTGEVKKQI
+591 I
-602 KIKQKGKIPTRKQ
+602 KKIPNRKS
-615 LETAIQN
+615 LENAIQN
-622 GETKVEIP
+622 GETYIKIP
-630 MQSEQTLLDYLN
+630 LQNEETLQNYLKEN
-642 ADIDKRLQEL
+642 IEKRLNEL
-652 SEDNFIDE
+652 PIEEDAE
-660 ILENINEDE
+660 IENALDNINIEDE
-669 EKIDEE
+669 EYNSDEYE
-675 EYNKFENNKPV
+675 NFETRGNL
-686 GEKE
+686 

>member
-1 MNKLNKGQIIFL
+1 MQNKLNKAQIIFL
-13 SIIALVLAYFLAG
+13 SIVALAISYFLTS
-26 VLIFALNDAIK
+26 VVIFALNDALK
-37 MLPKFWKPNFTYL
+37 LLPKVWKPEFTFL
-50 AIIKGYPKI
+50 ALINGYPKV
-59 YPAIGLSLLIS
+59 YEALAISLFLSFS
-70 FLVVFLLPF
+70 VVFLLPF

-84 KLYGNAKF
+84 KLYGDARF

-104 PKKAKNGKID
+104 PKKGKDGKID
-114 TNGIIIGM
+114 NNGIIIGM

-162 VVQDIKQE
+162 VVQDIKLE

-178 RHDILKQ
+178 RKEILKQ
-185 EIYLFNPFG
+185 DIFLFNPYSFK
-194 FQTHRYNP
+194 THRYNP

-209 GNNTDAELNDFA
+209 GENADAELNDFA

-244 FIGLCYLMN
+244 FIGLCYMMN

-265 QSYNL
+265 QKYKL

-283 EGLNFELENKDGE
+283 EGLNFEVEIADGE
-296 KMIVSNFADTYK
+296 IKTISNFADTYNTLVEMK
-308 VLLGMENMVS
+308 MVS

-381 TPDKLTSA
+381 TPDKLASA

-402 VNVQQGLPQ
+402 INVQQGLPQ
-411 SNKNLKHPCLLL
+411 SNKELKHPCLLL

-433 ATYSSAISFIAG
+433 ATYSSAISFMAG

-487 MKDDDAERLSK
+487 MKDDDAKRLSES
-498 ALGTKTVKQRSR
+498 LGTKTVKQRSR
-510 NLGGSGGSE
+510 NLGQGGGGSE

-526 MLPKEIEEMPFDTE
+526 MLPKEIEEMQFDTE
-540 IIKIEGKLPIK
+540 IIKIEGKPPIK
-551 CKKAF
+551 CQKAL
-556 YFSNRY
+556 YYSNKY
-562 FMNKFKQVSHSLRTI
+562 FMDKFKEVSPSL
-577 DGKEYET
+577 KN
-584 DQYEKIV
+584 
-591 DKKTGEVKKQI
+591 I
-602 KIKQKGKIPTRKQ
+602 KGIPNRKS
-615 LETAIQN
+615 LENAIQN
-622 GETKVEIP
+622 GETYIKIP
-630 MQSEQTLLDYLN
+630 LQNEETLQNYLKEN
-642 ADIDKRLQEL
+642 IEKRLNEL
-652 SEDNFIDE
+652 PIEEDAE
-660 ILENINEDE
+660 IENALDNINIEDE
-669 EKIDEE
+669 EYNSDEYE
-675 EYNKFENNKPV
+675 NFETRGNL
-686 GEKE
+686 